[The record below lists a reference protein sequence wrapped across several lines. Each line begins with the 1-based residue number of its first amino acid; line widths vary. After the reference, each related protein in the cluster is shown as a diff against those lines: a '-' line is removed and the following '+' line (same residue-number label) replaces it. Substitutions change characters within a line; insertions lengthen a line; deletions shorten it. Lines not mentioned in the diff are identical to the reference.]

1 MKSHAAAAAADVMAA
16 VEISRGTIR
25 QSEVEVQTPPPLPMH
40 AYSSFRQSLDG
51 EILKDMLLPHMRS
64 LHKVFSQVL
73 LAVADVVEG
82 IDDFDAL
89 WSCHGTAVFLSS
101 LRCFVHQGRKG
112 YPIMQL
118 MCNICAG
125 LVDGIHLK

>member
-1 MKSHAAAAAADVMAA
+1 MNRLRLAS
-16 VEISRGTIR
+16 G
-25 QSEVEVQTPPPLPMH
+25 VQLDIE
-40 AYSSFRQSLDG
+40 SLASQLRLFEEHGSVNIVG
-51 EILKDMLLPHMRS
+51 EQR
-64 LHKVFSQVL
+64 FTRL